1 MHLRRFAYS
10 VLATSLLLLGG
21 CALWQSPQSLV
32 REQLRRELGWDPVA
46 QLAAMGS
53 AAASSRDADLAR
65 QLCGL
70 LNGQQE
76 LRLLRFGLGHDDER
90 VVFGTVAFMSHD
102 SLPVPELRHAAE
114 IVVPRLADVD
124 CPIDWEAATPLIGSG
139 DFAALVDVIPRLP
152 EAEAVAF
159 LGALHRMVR
168 PDAIEAMC
176 ALAIASEGEV
186 RSGALANADMTAYY
200 SGLHVELLIG
210 TYLRLAGREFER
222 ENEASTASM
231 PRMLRAALTEL
242 NHSESAAIPLV
253 PCARWL
259 VASRPEAADLPL
271 LRDLLLVELPICEA
285 AAWALGSMHDEASRK
300 LLQGPAPK
308 LVSPTCWSAARAR
321 RGDEQALAQ
330 LLAGEGPALA
340 YGLAV
345 ASPEQRLA
353 FFERL
358 LTLPNDRAH
367 QIVGDLGAWVRGELA
382 YDYDSWAVPPC
393 EQHMFAALEPLLL
406 RAAEVRTPLLRAMVW
421 NLPGCET
428 VRMADALL
436 QLPASELFSAQEPDE
451 HQDEH
456 IGHGGAWAFLE
467 VTRPEPFVARL
478 REGLDCDDKQVRDL
492 CAELLIRVGDTAR
505 LEQLVAFLDDNHWTI
520 DHAFERLARGQD
532 PRVRE
537 LLRARANDSRTAE
550 LPALAVALG
559 LPFDCASGLESLRD
573 EKAVREALFD
583 GDVTAAFLA
592 GQDGVNAWHVAA
604 IIQWH
609 QPHVTRYLK
618 TWRDSSEESADTLYL
633 YDQALELAS
642 GDPQRMKRVL
652 KPLLDGRYAT
662 HSGMLVVPVA
672 RAVGLELLPFLIDDL
687 GSNCCKVV
695 LIDELLLQL
704 FSQESNAL
712 DRSRRLEP
720 ASMYLRRTL
729 LPVADRLLWSRI
741 ADGYVVSGT

>member
-1 MHLRRFAYS
+1 MHFRRFAES
-10 VLATSLLLLGG
+10 ALATSLLLLGG
-21 CALWQSPQSLV
+21 CALWQSPQALV

-90 VVFGTVAFMSHD
+90 VVFGTVAFMPHD

-186 RSGALANADMTAYY
+186 RSCALGNAAMTAAY
-200 SGLHVELLIG
+200 SGLHAELLIG
-210 TYLRLAGREFER
+210 TCLRLAGREFESDT
-222 ENEASTASM
+222 STAGM
-231 PRMLRAALTEL
+231 PRMLRAALAEF
-242 NHSESAAIPLV
+242 NDSGAAAIPLV

-271 LRDLLLVELPICEA
+271 LRDLLLVDLPMCEA
-285 AAWALGSMHDEASRK
+285 AAWALGSMNDKAARE
-300 LLQGPAPK
+300 LLHGPVPEH
-308 LVSPTCWSAARAR
+308 VSPTCWLAARAR
-321 RGDEQALAQ
+321 HGDQQALAQ

-340 YGLAV
+340 YGVAV

-353 FFERL
+353 FFEQL

-367 QIVGDLGAWVRGELA
+367 QMVGSLGAWVRGELS
-382 YDYDSWAVPPC
+382 YDYDSWSVPPY
-393 EQHMFAALEPLLL
+393 ELHMFAALEPLLA
-406 RAAEVRTPLLRAMVW
+406 RVAKVRTPLLRAMVW

-436 QLPASELFSAQEPDE
+436 QLPASELFSAQEPNE
-451 HQDEH
+451 YQDEH

-467 VTRPEPFVARL
+467 VTRPEPFIARL

-505 LEQLVAFLDDNHWTI
+505 LEQLVAFLDDNIWTI
-520 DHAFERLARGQD
+520 DHAFEKLARGRD
-532 PRVRE
+532 PRARE
-537 LLRARANDSRTAE
+537 LLRARANDSRTAD

-559 LPFDCASGLESLRD
+559 LPFDCANDLESLRD
-573 EKAVREALFD
+573 EQPVRDALFD

-592 GQDGVNAWHVAA
+592 GQDGVNTWRVAGLM
-604 IIQWH
+604 QWR

-633 YDQALELAS
+633 YDQALELVS
-642 GDPQRMKRVL
+642 GDPQRMERVL

-662 HSGMLVVPVA
+662 HNGMSAKSVA
-672 RAVGLELLPFLIDDL
+672 EATGLDLLPFLIDDL
-687 GSNCCKVV
+687 GTNCCKVV
-695 LIDELLLQL
+695 FIDELLLQL
-704 FSQESNAL
+704 FGQESNAL
-712 DRSRRLEP
+712 DHSRLLEP

-729 LPVADRLLWSRI
+729 LPVADRLLWSSI